1 MFGLL
6 TKEPV
11 QSTLGVITN
20 IHGIS
25 QTGLFTTTPFTGR
38 TLHGLLIQMQ
48 YIGSPSSGM
57 RRKLNFV
64 LGLKVTQQ
72 AVVRLVF
79 IFTFRFLFS
88 SLPPPPKFVFL
99 DSYFFLLLGLTGF
112 NFGRKMFLGKLL
124 GS

>member
-6 TKEPV
+6 TKELV

-25 QTGLFTTTPFTGR
+25 QTGPLTTTPFTGR

-48 YIGSPSSGM
+48 YIGSSSSGM

-64 LGLKVTQQ
+64 LGFKSDTALD
-72 AVVRLVF
+72 LSS
-79 IFTFRFLFS
+79 FLLFAFS
-88 SLPPPPKFVFL
+88 SPPPPPPTSFVFL
-99 DSYFFLLLGLTGF
+99 ASFFFFCWALEASISV
-112 NFGRKMFLGKLL
+112 GKCF
-124 GS
+124 